1 MIKELKVTKGTVI
14 RTILTA
20 IVLVNVVLKAVG
32 MNQINTDDGSLASG
46 IECLVNLGV
55 IAIGFWKNN
64 SFSNEAKN
72 ADFYLQK
79 LHNFDTDDAD
89 EVFEESGEDIEEEE

>member
-1 MIKELKVTKGTVI
+1 MINNLKITKGTVV
-14 RTILTA
+14 RTIL
-20 IVLVNVVLKAVG
+20 IVVVLVNTALKACG
-32 MNQINTDDGSLASG
+32 RPLINIDEGSLASG
-46 IECLVNLGV
+46 IECLTNLGV

-79 LHNFDTDDAD
+79 LRNFDTDEAD
-89 EVFEESGEDIEEEE
+89 EIFEESGEDDEEEE

>member
-1 MIKELKVTKGTVI
+1 MVKNLKVTKGTLV

-20 IVLVNVVLKAVG
+20 VVLVNIILKAVG
-32 MNQINTDDGSLASG
+32 MNPINIDEGSLVSG

-79 LHNFDTDDAD
+79 LRNFDTDDAD
-89 EVFEESGEDIEEEE
+89 EVFEESGEDIEEE